1 MNTNPYMK
9 YQQTAVQTSGPQLLL
24 MLYDGAIRFTR
35 AGIEGIQQK
44 DLQKSNTNLIK
55 SQQVIHELVASL
67 NFDYELSR
75 NLVQI
80 YEYMIHRLI
89 TANTSKNIEAAQEVL
104 NHLLELKATWSE
116 AVRKSAQVETQ
127 QA

>member
-1 MNTNPYMK
+1 MK